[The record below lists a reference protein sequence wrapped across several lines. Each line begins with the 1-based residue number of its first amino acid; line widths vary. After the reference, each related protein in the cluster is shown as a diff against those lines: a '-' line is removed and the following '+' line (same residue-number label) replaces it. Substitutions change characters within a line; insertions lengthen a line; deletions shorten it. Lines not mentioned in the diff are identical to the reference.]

1 MIFQQ
6 PLEDH
11 APTEKLAMLQEQT
24 ANPSWKRGNS
34 IKRFPLITLYCHLEK

>member
-1 MIFQQ
+1 MHQ

-24 ANPSWKRGNS
+24 ANPSWKRG
-34 IKRFPLITLYCHLEK
+34 